1 VDAALRTLLDERAC
15 ERLLIE
21 YVRRV
26 DFGEASRLADLFVAD
41 GVWEAE
47 ELVLDGREAIR
58 THFLRREGVVR
69 RVSRHLVTNVA
80 IDVADDGT
88 TASGLAYFANV
99 RFDRPDGDRSL
110 PVPAGLPK
118 YTGEYVSAF
127 ARSDADGWR
136 FTRLHVDV
144 TFLRPP
150 SAAARARPGHV
161 GRE

>member
-26 DFGEASRLADLFVAD
+26 DFGEAASLADLFVAG

-58 THFLRREGVVR
+58 AHFLRRQGVVR

-80 IDVADDGT
+80 IDVDGD

-99 RFDRPDGDRSL
+99 RHDRAEGDLAL

-118 YTGEYVSAF
+118 YTGEYVTRF
-127 ARSDADGWR
+127 ARTADGWR
-136 FTRLHVDV
+136 FAKLHVDV
-144 TFLRPP
+144 TFLRAP
-150 SAAARARPGHV
+150 AARA
-161 GRE
+161 

>member
-58 THFLRREGVVR
+58 AHFLRREGVVR
-69 RVSRHLVTNVA
+69 RVSRHFLANVA
-80 IDVADDGT
+80 IDIDGDE
-88 TASGLAYFANV
+88 ASGLSYFANV
-99 RFDRPDGDRSL
+99 RFDRPEGDLSL
-110 PVPAGLPK
+110 PVRAGLPK
-118 YTGEYVSAF
+118 YTGEYHADFV
-127 ARSDADGWR
+127 RTDADGWR
-136 FTRLHVDV
+136 FARLHVDV

-150 SAAARARPGHV
+150 SAAAAARA
-161 GRE
+161 